1 MRKPLVPALAALS
14 MLFALPAFAETYTGV
29 IDSFD
34 MEDSILILEEEME
47 FLIPEDVDLPE
58 LESGTTVTVEFEDT
72 GDALMATKVTLAE

>member
-47 FLIPEDVDLPE
+47 FLIPKTWIFPSLKAARPS
-58 LESGTTVTVEFEDT
+58 LSNSKTP
-72 GDALMATKVTLAE
+72 AMP